1 MPTQQ
6 HALRSNKPRSIADP
20 THAAGMQHLNNER
33 HPLTGSVSLPELKQ
47 HKGVRSTRAADLR
60 RSHANANTLSRF
72 GIAELITQDPS
83 DEGRPPDANHLER
96 EAIVRDAASNKR
108 RPAKRGAAKQL
119 PPAAAAA
126 RPPHLHAATK
136 ATTATVAQQQQRLR
150 QQRLPRRPVRGGRPA
165 GGASARRALNPPAR
179 SRLTLH
185 EPMQIVRQALQMLED
200 DIATQSEGTLHA
212 LAEGLRR
219 AKQRQELAEREAAS
233 CRETLAAMGFS
244 RVAAQKKAAT
254 LERKLDEAQK
264 RLERQQEAAEE
275 AAEVAKAADDDDA
288 QLVERLRAELEAA
301 FQRQLRVRAEHEAT
315 LVQLGEEQRRSE
327 RAREEV
333 ARLQGLLDK
342 AGDNEDVKLA
352 SVTQEL
358 RVTQRT
364 AVGLRTQ
371 LEKEQAR
378 GEELRVELASAQARL
393 QQLQQEQL
401 RKGESQ
407 TLELRM
413 LRAQAERQAA
423 ELEQRTADRAKVDEE
438 VQHLRD
444 QLVQMRAE
452 GGLASSTRSLSVSQ
466 SHASASALSAL
477 SPDVGRG
484 ERRSSERTSFLQSGL
499 PPDRRA
505 SAAQERERERDRRPS
520 ALPDRR
526 PTAIPDVE
534 L

>member
-1 MPTQQ
+1 MSSQA
-6 HALRSNKPRSIADP
+6 HSLRSNKARSIADP
-20 THAAGMQHLNNER
+20 THAAGMQHLNHER

-72 GIAELITQDPS
+72 GIAELITQGPNE
-83 DEGRPPDANHLER
+83 EGRPPDTDHLER

-108 RPAKRGAAKQL
+108 RPAKRGAVRQL
-119 PPAAAAA
+119 PP
-126 RPPHLHAATK
+126 
-136 ATTATVAQQQQRLR
+136 TTTTTSTVAQQQQRLR
-150 QQRLPRRPVRGGRPA
+150 QQRLPRHPRRAVRGGRPA
-165 GGASARRALNPPAR
+165 GGAAARRALNPSGR

-185 EPMQIVRQALQMLED
+185 EPLQVVRQALEMLED

-219 AKQRQELAEREAAS
+219 AKQKQELAEREAAS

-264 RLERQQEAAEE
+264 RLERQQEE
-275 AAEVAKAADDDDA
+275 AEVAVEVAEAADQDDA
-288 QLVERLRAELEAA
+288 QIVERLRAEVEAA
-301 FQRQLRVRAEHEAT
+301 FQRQLKVRAEHEAT

-333 ARLQGLLDK
+333 VRLQGLLDK

-352 SVTQEL
+352 SATQEL

-371 LEKEQAR
+371 LEREQTR

-393 QQLQQEQL
+393 QRLQQEHL

-413 LRAQAERQAA
+413 LRAQAERQAT
-423 ELEQRTADRAKVDEE
+423 ELEQRATDCAKANDE

-444 QLVQMRAE
+444 QLVQVRAE
-452 GGLASSTRSLSVSQ
+452 GGPASSTRSLSISQ

-477 SPDVGRG
+477 SPDVGRS
-484 ERRSSERTSFLQSGL
+484 ERRTSERTSFLQSGL
-499 PPDRRA
+499 PPARRGG
-505 SAAQERERERDRRPS
+505 AAQERERDRDRRPS
-520 ALPDRR
+520 AMPDRR
-526 PTAIPDVE
+526 PTAIPDIE